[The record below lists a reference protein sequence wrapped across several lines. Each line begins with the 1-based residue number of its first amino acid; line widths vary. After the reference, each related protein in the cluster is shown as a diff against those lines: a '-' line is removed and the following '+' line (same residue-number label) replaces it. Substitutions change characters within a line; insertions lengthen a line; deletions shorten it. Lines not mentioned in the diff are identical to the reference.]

1 MDTTKLSSKGQV
13 IIPKA
18 VRSAR
23 RWEAGQELLVID
35 TDEGVLLMPKA
46 PFEATRL
53 GDVAGML
60 KDRVKP
66 RTERQIREAIDRDV
80 RSRWRGRS

>member
-1 MDTTKLSSKGQV
+1 METTKLSSKGQV

-18 VRSAR
+18 VRNAR

-46 PFEATRL
+46 PFETTRL
-53 GDVAGML
+53 DDVAGML
-60 KDRVKP
+60 RDRVNP
-66 RTERQIREAIDRDV
+66 LTEQQIRAAIDQDV
-80 RSRWRGRS
+80 RRRWRGRG

>member
-23 RWEAGQELLVID
+23 RWEPGQELIVID
-35 TDEGVLLMPKA
+35 TEEGVLLMPKA
-46 PFEATRL
+46 PFKATRL

-80 RSRWRGRS
+80 RSRWRDRG

>member
-1 MDTTKLSSKGQV
+1 METTKLSSKGQV

-35 TDEGVLLMPKA
+35 TEEGVLLMPKA
-46 PFEATRL
+46 PFEATTL
-53 GDVAGML
+53 DNVAGML

-66 RTERQIREAIDRDV
+66 RTERQIREAIDRDM
-80 RSRWRGRS
+80 RSRWRGRG

>member
-23 RWEAGQELLVID
+23 RWEVGTELLVVD
-35 TDEGVLLMPKA
+35 TEEGVLLVPRA
-46 PFEATRL
+46 PFEATEL

-60 KDRVKP
+60 KRRVEP
-66 RTERQIREAIDRDV
+66 RTDREIGAAVDRDM
-80 RSRWRGRS
+80 RRRWRGRS

>member
-1 MDTTKLSSKGQV
+1 MESTKLSSKGQV

-35 TDEGVLLMPKA
+35 TDEGVLLIPKA
-46 PFEATRL
+46 PFEATTL
-53 GDVAGML
+53 EDVAGML
-60 KDRVKP
+60 KNRVEP
-66 RTERQIREAIDRDV
+66 RTEREIRAALDRDV
-80 RSRWRGRS
+80 RARWRGRD